1 MLKPQHPGKVLKEL
15 YLNPLD
21 LTITKAAQ
29 GLGVTRK
36 TISDIVN
43 ERAGISPEMA
53 LRLAKAF
60 GGSAQ
65 SWLSMQRNYDLT
77 KAQVKV
83 DLSKVEVFYNSTVI
97 A

>member
-1 MLKPQHPGKVLKEL
+1 MLKPQHPGRVLKEL
-15 YLNPLD
+15 YINPLD

-36 TISDIVN
+36 TLSDIVN

-77 KAQVKV
+77 QAQVRV
-83 DLSKVEVFYNSTVI
+83 DLSKVEVFYNSAMSV
-97 A
+97 

>member
-15 YLNPLD
+15 YLDPLD
-21 LTITKAAQ
+21 LTVTKAAQ

-77 KAQVKV
+77 RAQVKV
-83 DLSKVEVFYNSTVI
+83 DLSKVEVLYNSTVS

>member
-15 YLNPLD
+15 YLAPLD

-77 KAQVKV
+77 RAQVRV
-83 DLSKVEVFYNSTVI
+83 DLSKVEVFYNSTVS

>member
-1 MLKPQHPGKVLKEL
+1 MLHPQHPGKVLKEL
-15 YLNPLD
+15 YLDPLN

-29 GLGVTRK
+29 SLGVTRK
-36 TISDIVN
+36 TLSDIVN
-43 ERAGISPEMA
+43 GHSGVSPEMS

-65 SWLSMQRNYDLT
+65 SWLSMQRNYDL
-77 KAQVKV
+77 AQVKAKT
-83 DLSKVEVFYNSTVI
+83 DLSKVEVLYGGP

>member
-15 YLNPLD
+15 YLDPLD

-77 KAQVKV
+77 RAQVKV
-83 DLSKVEVFYNSTVI
+83 DLSKVEVLYNSTVS